1 MLSSPRPPRFQ
12 ELGTRMAAADT
23 TATLP
28 ALLTDGVT
36 RVLNFA
42 GALSTGVLS
51 VQRGVFTRR

>member
-1 MLSSPRPPRFQ
+1 
-12 ELGTRMAAADT
+12 MAAADT